1 MPKIKNPA
9 FDGMIPITPP
19 APKPEVLT
27 KGKRK
32 RMVQTG
38 TDLRSLTTEDIAF
51 ILDMNNSDAAVRSRY
66 HTAIQR

>member
-9 FDGMIPITPP
+9 FDGMVPITPP

-27 KGKRK
+27 KGK